1 MSVLVTGGAGLLG
14 SALVHLLLENEA
26 SRVAVLDAVESPRR
40 LEDVSDRV
48 EYIRADLSD
57 ADGIFAAVEKT
68 KPQAVYHLG
77 AMLGAACEEHP
88 EKAIQVNALATFNI
102 LEAARRFGVGQVL
115 FASSVTT
122 FGLDLQEKMLR
133 DNSLQR
139 PVSMYGVAKL
149 FSEGVGL
156 FFRRRHRIDFRS
168 LRYPSIVGPGID
180 LRVGGVVTYTYAM
193 IEESIRGNPYTV
205 NVSPET
211 CIPVLSAQDAA
222 RAIFELARV
231 PAENITTV
239 NYLVDGVK
247 PTPSAVELAHK
258 VKAKIPAAE
267 IDFQPDE
274 KWKPVL
280 DMIALP
286 IDDSRARQEWGWQPQ
301 HDYDDIIDIF
311 LRHYG
316 KDRP

>member
-1 MSVLVTGGAGLLG
+1 MSILITGGAGLLG
-14 SALVHLLLENEA
+14 SALVRLLLEKGH
-26 SRVAVLDAVESPRR
+26 RRPVVLDLVESPRR
-40 LEDVSDRV
+40 LEDVDERI

-57 ADGIFAAVEKT
+57 ADGISAVIEKI
-68 KPQAVYHLG
+68 KPQVVYHLG
-77 AMLGAACEEHP
+77 AMLGAACEQHP
-88 EKAIQVNALATFNI
+88 AKAVQVNALATLRI
-102 LEAARRFGVGQVL
+102 LEASQRCGVRQVL

-122 FGLDLQEKMLR
+122 FGLDLQERIIR

-139 PVSMYGVAKL
+139 PVSMYGIAKL

-156 FFRRRHRIDFRS
+156 FFRRRHGLDFRS
-168 LRYPSIVGPGID
+168 LRYPSIVGRGVD
-180 LRVGGVVTYTYAM
+180 LRRGGVVTYTYAM
-193 IEESIRGNPYTV
+193 IEESMRGNPYTV

-211 CIPVLSAQDAA
+211 HIPVLYVDDAA
-222 RAIFELARV
+222 RAMFELGRAA
-231 PAENITTV
+231 PEKIKTV

-247 PTPSAVELAHK
+247 PTPSAAQLARM

-286 IDDSRARQEWGWQPQ
+286 IDDSRARQEWGWQPAY
-301 HDYDDIIDIF
+301 DYEKIIDCF
-311 LRHYG
+311 LH
-316 KDRP
+316 P

>member
-14 SALVHLLLENEA
+14 SALVHLLLEKGQP
-26 SRVAVLDAVESPRR
+26 RVAVLDAVNSPRR

-48 EYIRADLSD
+48 EYIRADLSA
-57 ADGIFAAVEKT
+57 ADGVAAVIEKVR
-68 KPQAVYHLG
+68 PEAIYHLG

-88 EKAIQVNALATFNI
+88 EKAVQVNAFGTFNI
-102 LEAARRFGVGQVL
+102 LDAARRFGVRQVL

-122 FGLDLQEKMLR
+122 FGLDLQEKLLR

-156 FFRRRHRIDFRS
+156 FFRRIHRIDFRS

-211 CIPVLSAQDAA
+211 FIPVLSAEDAA
-222 RAIFELARV
+222 RAIFELAQA

-247 PTPSAVELAHK
+247 PTCSAAELAQK

-301 HDYDDIIDIF
+301 DDYDGIIDIF
-311 LRHYG
+311 LRHYTQ
-316 KDRP
+316 DRP